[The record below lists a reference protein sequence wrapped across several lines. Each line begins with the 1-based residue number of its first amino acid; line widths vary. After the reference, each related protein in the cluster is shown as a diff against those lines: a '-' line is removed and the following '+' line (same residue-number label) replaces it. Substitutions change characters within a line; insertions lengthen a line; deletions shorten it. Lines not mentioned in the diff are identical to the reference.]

1 MKTLVISDDASVV
14 AGALGGL
21 GDDDLIV
28 LEGSAD
34 VLERMEDEIADP
46 RVWFMIGDAD
56 VIPLPD
62 RSVDEVVGVPSS
74 GEVTRV
80 TR

>member
-1 MKTLVISDDASVV
+1 VTRLVISDDLSVV
-14 AGALGGL
+14 AGALGSL

-28 LEGSAD
+28 LEGSAG
-34 VLERMEDEIADP
+34 VLERMEDEVADP

-62 RSVDEVVGVPSS
+62 RSVDVVVGVPAS
-74 GEVTRV
+74 GEVNRV

>member
-1 MKTLVISDDASVV
+1 VTTLVISDDPALV
-14 AGALGGL
+14 AGALAEL

-34 VLERMEDEIADP
+34 VLERMEDELADP
-46 RVWFMIGDAD
+46 RVWFMIGDEQI
-56 VIPLPD
+56 IPLPD
-62 RSVDEVVGVPSS
+62 ECVDEVVGVPASP
-74 GEVTRV
+74 EVDRV

>member
-1 MKTLVISDDASVV
+1 MTTLVISDDAMLV
-14 AGALGGL
+14 AGALDRL

-34 VLERMEDEIADP
+34 VLEQMEDEIADP
-46 RVWFMIGDAD
+46 RVWFMIGDEEI
-56 VIPLPD
+56 IPLPD
-62 RSVDEVVGVPSS
+62 GSVDEVVGVSASP
-74 GEVTRV
+74 EVDRV

>member
-1 MKTLVISDDASVV
+1 MTTLVISDDPRLV
-14 AGALGGL
+14 AGALEGL
-21 GDDDLIV
+21 GDDDMIV

-34 VLERMEDEIADP
+34 VLERMEYGFGDP
-46 RVWFMIGDAD
+46 RIWFMIGDAE

-62 RSVDEVVGVPSS
+62 ACVDEVVGVAASP
-74 GEVTRV
+74 EVDRV

>member
-1 MKTLVISDDASVV
+1 MTTLVISDDAMLV
-14 AGALGGL
+14 AGALDRL

-28 LEGSAD
+28 LEGSAG
-34 VLERMEDEIADP
+34 VLEQMEDEIADA
-46 RVWFMIGDAD
+46 RVWFMIGDVE

-62 RSVDEVVGVPSS
+62 ASVDEVVGVPGSA
-74 GEVTRV
+74 EVERV

>member
-1 MKTLVISDDASVV
+1 VTTLVISDDPAFV
-14 AGALGGL
+14 AGALEGL

-28 LEGSAD
+28 LEESAD
-34 VLERMEDEIADP
+34 VLERIEHELGDP
-46 RVWFMIGDAD
+46 RVWLMIGDAE

-62 RSVDEVVGVPSS
+62 GCVDEVVGVPASP
-74 GEVTRV
+74 EVDRV

>member
-1 MKTLVISDDASVV
+1 VTTLVISPDPAVV
-14 AGALGGL
+14 AGALQGL

-34 VLERMEDEIADP
+34 VLERMEDEIADA
-46 RVWFMIGDAD
+46 RVWFMIGDAE

-62 RSVDEVVGVPSS
+62 ASVDEVVGVPVSP
-74 GEVTRV
+74 EVDRITR
-80 TR
+80 

>member
-1 MKTLVISDDASVV
+1 VKTLVISDDASVV

-28 LEGSAD
+28 LEGSARA
-34 VLERMEDEIADP
+34 LERMEDEITDP
-46 RVWFMIGDAD
+46 RVWFLIGDAD

-62 RSVDEVVGVPSS
+62 GSVDAVVGAPTS
-74 GEVTRV
+74 GEVDRV

>member
-1 MKTLVISDDASVV
+1 MTTLVISADSGVV

-28 LEGSAD
+28 LEESAGE
-34 VLERMEDEIADP
+34 LERLEDEIADP
-46 RVWFMIGDAD
+46 RVWFMIGDSE

-62 RSVDEVVGVPSS
+62 GSVDEVVGVPGSP
-74 GEVTRV
+74 EVDRV

>member
-1 MKTLVISDDASVV
+1 VTTLVISDDAAVI
-14 AGALGGL
+14 AGALDVL

-28 LEGSAD
+28 LEGSAG
-34 VLERMEDEIADP
+34 VLERMEAEIADP
-46 RVWFMIGDAD
+46 RVWYMIGDVR

-62 RSVDEVVGVPSS
+62 RSVDEVVGVPGSP
-74 GEVTRV
+74 EVDRV

>member
-1 MKTLVISDDASVV
+1 MTTLVISDDATVV

-28 LEGSAD
+28 LEGSAG
-34 VLERMEDEIADP
+34 VLEQMEDELADP

-62 RSVDEVVGVPSS
+62 RSVDEVVGAPAS
-74 GEVTRV
+74 GEVDRV

>member
-1 MKTLVISDDASVV
+1 VTTLVISDDAALV
-14 AGALGGL
+14 ADALEEL

-34 VLERMEDEIADP
+34 VLERMEDEIPDP
-46 RVWFMIGDAD
+46 RVWFMIGDAE

-62 RSVDEVVGVPSS
+62 GTADEVVGAGASP
-74 GEVTRV
+74 EVARV